1 MSTLTKPGR
10 CKVCRATFERSATG
24 RRRLYCC
31 DACRQRAHYRR
42 QVWRAAVY
50 HSRLSD
56 EWVTPPDY
64 FEEWDREF
72 GPFTLD
78 VAATAENALCE
89 QFYTIEDNG
98 LSQPWHG
105 TVWCNPPYSQV
116 ARWVEKAHEAAEHG
130 ATVVLLVAARTSTVW
145 WHEHVE
151 PHAEIRFIK
160 GRLRF
165 SDATSPAPFGSA
177 LLVFRP
183 N

>member
-42 QVWRAAVY
+42 QVRRAAVY

-56 EWVTPPDY
+56 EWATPPDY

-78 VAATAENALCE
+78 AAATAENAVCE
-89 QFYTIEDNG
+89 QFYTIEDDG
-98 LSQPWHG
+98 LSQPWRG
-105 TVWCNPPYSQV
+105 RVWCNPPYSQV

-130 ATVVLLVAARTSTVW
+130 ATVVLLVAARTSTIW

-151 PHAEIRFIK
+151 PYAEIRFIK

-183 N
+183 K